1 MTLYIREQ
9 EVDKLL
15 TYNEAIK
22 AVEDGFR
29 LLGLGKAVNIPR
41 HRVILPG
48 AVLHVLQSGILGG
61 YNVAGLKA
69 YMSTR
74 QGTRFIVLLFS
85 VESGELLAI
94 IEADRL
100 GQIRTG
106 AASVVASRYMAN
118 SMSELGIV
126 GSGRQARA
134 QFEAFNSTGLLK
146 RVKVISR
153 SRVNAEAFAS
163 YIKSNGVDA
172 VVVDDYRE
180 VCRVDVLVTA
190 TNSREPFIRGEYLN
204 EGIHVNA
211 IGSNWRNRAELTPDA
226 VNKADLIAVDDLEQ
240 AKEEAGDLIMA
251 GDGIWSKVVKL
262 SDIVAGNV
270 KGRVN
275 SSSVTIFKSLGISI
289 EDIVVA
295 KIIYDKAVKE
305 GIGINIEFSGI
316 FNAVK

>member
-1 MTLYIREQ
+1 MTLYIRES
-9 EVDKLL
+9 EVNRLL
-15 TYNEAIK
+15 TYGEVIK

-29 LLGLGKAVNIPR
+29 LLGTGEAINIPR
-41 HRVILPG
+41 RRVVLPN
-48 AVLHVLQSGILGG
+48 AVLHVLQSGVLGG

-85 VESGELLAI
+85 VSTGELLAI

-100 GQIRTG
+100 GQVRTG

-134 QFEAFNSTGLLK
+134 QFEAFNSTGVLR

-163 YIKSNGVDA
+163 YIRSSGVDA
-172 VVVDDYRE
+172 VVVDDYEE
-180 VCRVDVLVTA
+180 VCKVDVLVTA
-190 TNSREPFIRGEYLN
+190 TNSREPFIKGEYLM
-204 EGIHVNA
+204 EGVHVNA

-226 VNKADLIAVDDLEQ
+226 VNRAELIAVDDLEQ
-240 AKEEAGDLIMA
+240 ARDEAGDLIMA
-251 GDGIWSKVVKL
+251 GEAIWSRVVNL
-262 SDIVAGNV
+262 SSIVAGRV
-270 KGRVN
+270 KGRV
-275 SSSVTIFKSLGISI
+275 SSRSITIFKSLGVSI
-289 EDIVVA
+289 EDIVTA
-295 KIIYDKAVKE
+295 KLIYDKAVKE
-305 GIGINIEFSGI
+305 GIGAELEFSGM
-316 FNAVK
+316 FNIGQ

>member
-1 MTLYIREQ
+1 MTLYIREN
-9 EVDKLL
+9 EVNRLL
-15 TYNEAIK
+15 TYGEAIR

-29 LLGLGKAVNIPR
+29 LLGLGKAINLPR
-41 HRVILPG
+41 RRVVLPN
-48 AVLHVLQSGILGG
+48 AVLHVLQSGILGD

-85 VESGELLAI
+85 VETGELLAI

-106 AASVVASRYMAN
+106 AASVVASRHMAN

-126 GSGRQARA
+126 GSGKQARA
-134 QFEAFNSTGLLK
+134 QFEAFNSTGMLR

-153 SRVNAEAFAS
+153 SRGNAEAFAS

-172 VVVDDYRE
+172 AVVDDYRE

-190 TNSREPFIRGEYLN
+190 TNSREPFIRGEYLS

-226 VNKADLIAVDDLEQ
+226 VNRAELIAVDDLEQ
-240 AKEEAGDLIMA
+240 AKDEAGDLIMTGEA
-251 GDGIWSKVVKL
+251 IWSRVVKL
-262 SDIVAGNV
+262 SDIITGKV
-270 KGRVN
+270 KGRG
-275 SSSVTIFKSLGISI
+275 SSQSITIFKSLGISI
-289 EDIVVA
+289 EDITVA
-295 KIIYDKAVKE
+295 KLIYDKAIKE
-305 GIGINIEFSGI
+305 GIGVNIEFSGI
-316 FNAVK
+316 FNPSG

>member
-1 MTLYIREQ
+1 MNR
-9 EVDKLL
+9 LL
-15 TYNEAIK
+15 TYGEVIK

-29 LLGLGKAVNIPR
+29 LLGTGEAINIPR
-41 HRVILPG
+41 RRVVLPN
-48 AVLHVLQSGILGG
+48 AVLHVLQSGVLGG

-85 VESGELLAI
+85 VSTGELLAI

-100 GQIRTG
+100 GQVRTG

-134 QFEAFNSTGLLK
+134 QFEAFNSTGVLR

-163 YIKSNGVDA
+163 YIRSSGVDA
-172 VVVDDYRE
+172 VVVDDYEE
-180 VCRVDVLVTA
+180 VCKVDVLVTA
-190 TNSREPFIRGEYLN
+190 TNSREPFIKGEYLM
-204 EGIHVNA
+204 EGVHVNA

-226 VNKADLIAVDDLEQ
+226 VNRAELIAVDDLEQ
-240 AKEEAGDLIMA
+240 ARDEAGDLIMA
-251 GDGIWSKVVKL
+251 GEAIWSRVVNL
-262 SDIVAGNV
+262 SSIVAGRV
-270 KGRVN
+270 KGRV
-275 SSSVTIFKSLGISI
+275 SSRSITIFKSLGVSI
-289 EDIVVA
+289 EDIVTA
-295 KIIYDKAVKE
+295 KLIYDKAVKE
-305 GIGINIEFSGI
+305 GIGAELEFSGM
-316 FNAVK
+316 FNIGQ

>member
-1 MTLYIREQ
+1 MTLYIRES
-9 EVDKLL
+9 EVNRLL
-15 TYNEAIK
+15 TYGEVIK

-29 LLGLGKAVNIPR
+29 LLGTGEAINIPR
-41 HRVILPG
+41 RRVVLPN
-48 AVLHVLQSGILGG
+48 AVLHVLQSGVLGG

-85 VESGELLAI
+85 VSTGELLAI

-100 GQIRTG
+100 GQVRTG

-134 QFEAFNSTGLLK
+134 QFEAFNSTGALR

-163 YIKSNGVDA
+163 YIRSSGVDA
-172 VVVDDYRE
+172 VVVDDYEE
-180 VCRVDVLVTA
+180 VCKVDVLVTA
-190 TNSREPFIRGEYLN
+190 TNSREPFIKGEYLM
-204 EGIHVNA
+204 EGVHVNA

-226 VNKADLIAVDDLEQ
+226 VNRAELIAVDDLEQ
-240 AKEEAGDLIMA
+240 ARDEAGDLIMA
-251 GDGIWSKVVKL
+251 GEAIWSRVVNL
-262 SDIVAGNV
+262 SSIVAGRV
-270 KGRVN
+270 KGRV
-275 SSSVTIFKSLGISI
+275 SSRSITIFKSLGVSI
-289 EDIVVA
+289 EDIVTA
-295 KIIYDKAVKE
+295 KLIYDKAVKE
-305 GIGINIEFSGI
+305 GIGAELEFSGM
-316 FNAVK
+316 FNIGQ

>member
-1 MTLYIREQ
+1 MTLYIREG
-9 EVDKLL
+9 EVNKLL

-29 LLGLGKAVNIPR
+29 LLGLGKAVNLPR
-41 HRVILPG
+41 RRVVLPN
-48 AVLHVLQSGILGG
+48 AILHVLQSGVLGD

-85 VESGELLAI
+85 VETGELLAI

-106 AASVVASRYMAN
+106 AASVVASKYMAN

-134 QFEAFNSTGLLK
+134 QFEAFNSTGMLR

-153 SRVNAEAFAS
+153 SRANAEAFAS

-172 VVVDDYRE
+172 VIVNDYRE
-180 VCRVDVLVTA
+180 VCKVDVLVTA
-190 TNSREPFIRGEYLN
+190 TNSREPFIKGEYLS

-211 IGSNWRNRAELTPDA
+211 IGSNWRNRAELAPDA

-240 AKEEAGDLIMA
+240 AKEEAGDLIMTGEA
-251 GDGIWSKVVKL
+251 VWGRVVKL
-262 SDIVAGNV
+262 SDIVIGNV
-270 KGRVN
+270 KGREN
-275 SSSVTIFKSLGISI
+275 SQSITIFKSLGISI
-289 EDIVVA
+289 EDITVA
-295 KIIYDKAVKE
+295 KLIYDKAIKE
-305 GIGINIEFSGI
+305 GIGVNIEFNGV
-316 FNAVK
+316 FNP